1 MSTTTVETVL
11 EQPRDRQYR
20 GDGNQAG
27 VGSTF
32 GATIGQTAGH
42 SSVPEPRASLE
53 TLDPATGTQTPE
65 ALLSRD
71 HSRLQPLEQDV
82 ADAGTGL
89 ELSNPARESYELQ
102 PTVSLR
108 GRPSTTDRQPSQG
121 PLPSLSEQE
130 AALPRK
136 SDPQGIP
143 PELGNFASE
152 VIFVLVC
159 SAGQLL
165 FGWFL
170 GDVNVNQQQ
179 LRNALGIENTQLP
192 WLVGAF
198 NIANGLSVMLS
209 GSLTDLVPPK
219 FLIVGAFIFLTIWN
233 TVGAFSLTPQR
244 AILFFV
250 VRAMQG
256 LAVGTLVSGS
266 MSILGR
272 VYNPGIRKTRVFSA
286 MAAMA
291 PSGFWIGSIQGGAL
305 TAHLPWV
312 FGSNAMLCGLCAIA
326 AFFTIPA
333 LKPAADIPGTEAP
346 SLRQF
351 DYIGALL
358 AVSGSVCLLFG
369 LTQGS
374 VTQWSPY
381 TYALVV
387 AGILLLAAFFYAE
400 SRVPRP
406 LIPTRLWKTPGFA
419 PLMLAYFLGFGA
431 YISWQFYAIQFW
443 LRIQHASPLTVAL
456 YLLPN
461 LIAGI
466 IATYIVSRIMHLVPG
481 HWIYVCAM
489 LAFATGPAFFLPQTA
504 GTSYWALSMPG
515 IALCTFGPD
524 LSFAAA
530 SIFITSN
537 VARSYQGSAG
547 SLLMTVQNLSAAI
560 VTSVADAIGAQVA
573 LTEEGEVGLE
583 GLRAIWW
590 FGLAAAVVG
599 AGVTVVGVRIPRE
612 EEKEH
617 VT

>member
-1 MSTTTVETVL
+1 MGTLT
-11 EQPRDRQYR
+11 
-20 GDGNQAG
+20 
-27 VGSTF
+27 
-32 GATIGQTAGH
+32 
-42 SSVPEPRASLE
+42 SSLV
-53 TLDPATGTQTPE
+53 
-65 ALLSRD
+65 
-71 HSRLQPLEQDV
+71 
-82 ADAGTGL
+82 
-89 ELSNPARESYELQ
+89 SNPARESYEL
-102 PTVSLR
+102 PRSVSRR
-108 GRPSTTDRQPSQG
+108 GRPSTIDRQPSQG
-121 PLPSLSEQE
+121 PRPQLPDIE
-130 AALPRK
+130 ASPPPRPD
-136 SDPQGIP
+136 SQGVP
-143 PELGNFASE
+143 PELGSFAAE
-152 VIFVLVC
+152 VVFVLIC

-165 FGWFL
+165 FAWFL

-179 LRNALGIENTQLP
+179 LKAALGIENTQLP

-219 FLIVGAFIFLTIWN
+219 FLIVGAFVFLTVWN
-233 TVGAFSLTPQR
+233 IVGAFSLTPQR
-244 AILFFV
+244 SVLFFV

-272 VYNPGIRKTRVFSA
+272 VYNPGLRKTRVFST

-291 PSGFWIGSIQGGAL
+291 PFGFWIGAIQGGAL
-305 TAHLPWV
+305 SAHLPWV
-312 FGSNAMLCGLCAIA
+312 FGSNAMLCAACATA
-326 AFFTIPA
+326 AFLVIPA
-333 LKPAADIPGTEAP
+333 LKPAVDVPGAATP
-346 SLRQF
+346 SIRQF

-381 TYALVV
+381 TYALVA
-387 AGILLLAAFFYAE
+387 AGVLLLAAFFYAE
-400 SRVPRP
+400 SRVARP

-461 LIAGI
+461 LVAGI

-489 LAFATGPAFFLPQTA
+489 IAFAMGPVFFLPQTA

-560 VTSVADAIGAQVA
+560 VTSLADAIGAQVD
-573 LTEEGEVGLE
+573 LTEEGEVGLR

-590 FGLAAAVVG
+590 FGFAAAMVG
-599 AGVTVVGVRIPRE
+599 AAITVVGVRIPKE

-617 VT
+617 VK